1 MLPRRGRFGRSAS
14 HGFTASERGYVNFM
28 KVWPSLLSLAFLLSA
43 CQLPAATG
51 SPDVRRSP
59 SVRPAAL
66 KPPATV
72 TTAATAQGAVTAASK
87 KLLVSAIHNALGATR
102 ASRLSSTLN
111 ETSGVIG
118 NNGGNIVSDN
128 GLGLISNNG
137 GGIVSDNGLGYAVLQ
152 DGRLVSYT
160 SETNDLVYFFTYT
173 REGMSAKN
181 GTMKIYEK
189 KGYKSL
195 PEAERE
201 QALLDHFVWDDV
213 SLDIGYKGAGTLAIA
228 FPMRK
233 VTSKR
238 LPFVDGMTT
247 RRIVRL
253 NGLSE
258 NDLTT
263 IGWQYDF
270 ALDIALLGGEKDK
283 AQFTASAGE
292 KDLIESPTSDGGIQS
307 LPVRLDVTG
316 KNATGTYTGSSE
328 YAKHHATFI
337 HTTTEGGAVTRIDFY
352 NPPEGKNRM
361 EVECVDAK
369 LKVLAEL
376 DADNGGTGEVLSL
389 AEPTPKRVATLKYDA
404 EGLATIT
411 FEDGSELKARLF

>member
-1 MLPRRGRFGRSAS
+1 
-14 HGFTASERGYVNFM
+14 M
-28 KVWPSLLSLAFLLSA
+28 KVWHSFLSLAFLLSA
-43 CQLPAATG
+43 CQLPAVTG

-59 SVRPAAL
+59 AVRPAAT
-66 KPPATV
+66 KSPGTAT
-72 TTAATAQGAVTAASK
+72 TPLTAKGAVTAANK
-87 KLLVSAIHNALGATR
+87 TLLVSAIHNALGATR

-118 NNGGNIVSDN
+118 NNGGNIISDN
-128 GLGLISNNG
+128 GLGLISDNG
-137 GGIVSDNGLGYAVLQ
+137 LGLISDNGLGYAVLQ
-152 DGRLVSYT
+152 EGRLVSYT
-160 SETNDLVYFFTYT
+160 SETNDLVYFFSYT
-173 REGMSAKN
+173 QAGTSAKN

-189 KGYKSL
+189 QGYKTL

-213 SLDIGYKGAGTLAIA
+213 SLEMGYKGVSGTLAIA

-238 LPFVDGMTT
+238 LPFVEGMTT
-247 RRIVRL
+247 RRIVKL
-253 NGLSE
+253 NGLSMT
-258 NDLTT
+258 NLAT
-263 IGWQYDF
+263 IGWEYSF
-270 ALDIALLGGEKDK
+270 ALDIALLGGEKDT

-292 KDLIESPTSDGGIQS
+292 KDLIESPTSDGGVQS

-316 KNATGTYTGSSE
+316 KNATGTYTGNAE
-328 YAKHHATFI
+328 YAKHHATFV
-337 HTTTEGGAVTRIDFY
+337 HTTTKGGAVTRVDFF

-369 LKVLAEL
+369 LKVIAEL
-376 DADNGGTGEVLSL
+376 DAENGGTGEVLSL
-389 AEPTPKRVATLKYDA
+389 AEATPKQVATLKSDA
-404 EGLATIT
+404 EGLATIS